1 MVVKKCVSGCKGFPT
16 TICDGA
22 PRCSYVNGNTRKYCR
37 LSSKFK
43 LGKPPKCN
51 VTKRIQ
57 KSQIKKEAMKKIAR
71 FVKEKTR
78 KKAITPVPSIKKKN
92 PAEVIGRFM
101 RNVMKNKKKEPVKK
115 KTPSKV
121 IGRFMLKTRKV
132 NVKTPVNS
140 IKKKTPSKVIGR
152 FMLKT
157 RKVKVKSPVQSIKKK
172 TPSKVIGR
180 FMLKTGDK
188 RKLTYLKA
196 ICSDSGVCIAFGQNS
211 KKIINY
217 FDGFKTFDYV
227 KLPITQIGNPSV
239 NGFVKQIQYEKNGY
253 NAYTVLKSSA
263 KPDGDNLVYE
273 YLVGQFINNANTYFP
288 CFIETYGLY
297 YYKSDLGWDQVKNT
311 KVINTNMLK
320 DVLELQTNIYDYK
333 KMCKESKLA
342 AILIQHLKDVST
354 LDDIIS
360 KGNHFIV
367 YDLLYVLYQIYM
379 PLSKLKAS
387 FTHYDLHSNN
397 VLLYEPVKG
406 KYLEYYY
413 HLENN
418 QVVNFKSSYLVKL
431 IDYGRSYFNPG
442 TTSLNPTEIY
452 NNLCGE
458 PACTS
463 KPPMFKHDCGSNY
476 GFAWFDPSKKLK
488 KEDYYINTMTPN
500 QSHDLRILKFLTSL
514 TVSNKFKRYIDPR
527 FEVVTNKLAILI
539 NMVEYGKGLKKNE
552 QWYGAKETTT
562 SGLPSKI
569 NNVSDAEQA
578 LRTLILTSVETRS
591 LNNIK
596 YKPENKIGS
605 IHVYIDGTPLKYE
618 PV

>member
-1 MVVKKCVSGCKGFPT
+1 MTVQRCVSGCKGLAT
-16 TICDGA
+16 TICERA
-22 PRCSYVNGNTRKYCR
+22 PKCSYVNGQTRKYCR
-37 LSSKFK
+37 LSSKNK
-43 LGKPPKCN
+43 MGKPPRCN
-51 VTKRIQ
+51 VTKRIH
-57 KSQIKKEAMKKIAR
+57 KSKIKIEAAKKIAN
-71 FVKEKTR
+71 FLKEKTR
-78 KKAITPVPSIKKKN
+78 KIIK
-92 PAEVIGRFM
+92 E
-101 RNVMKNKKKEPVKK
+101 
-115 KTPSKV
+115 KTPTPIKE
-121 IGRFMLKTRKV
+121 
-132 NVKTPVNS
+132 KTP
-140 IKKKTPSKVIGR
+140 TP
-152 FMLKT
+152 
-157 RKVKVKSPVQSIKKK
+157 IKKK

-211 KKIINY
+211 KKIIDY
-217 FDGFKTFDYV
+217 FDGFKNFNYV
-227 KLPITQIGNPSV
+227 KAPIVRIGAPSE
-239 NGFVKQIQYEKNGY
+239 NGFVKQIEYEKQGY
-253 NAYTVLKSSA
+253 SAYAVLKSSA
-263 KPDGDNLVYE
+263 KSDGDNLVYE
-273 YLVGQFINNANTYFP
+273 YLVGEFINKANKFFP

-297 YYKSDLGWDQVKNT
+297 YYKDDASWKHSRDTANM
-311 KVINTNMLK
+311 NTNMLK
-320 DVLELQTNIYDYK
+320 NSLELQTTIYDYK
-333 KMCKESKLA
+333 KMCQESKFA
-342 AILIQHLKDVST
+342 AVLIQHLKGVST
-354 LDDIIS
+354 LNDTIKSI
-360 KGNHFIV
+360 HFII

-397 VLLYEPVKG
+397 VLLYEPIKG
-406 KYLEYYY
+406 KYIEYYY

-418 QVVNFKSSYLVKL
+418 QVVNFKSPYLVKL

-442 TTSLNPTEIY
+442 TASLNPTEIY

-463 KPPMFKHDCGSNY
+463 KPPIFKHECGSKY
-476 GFAWFDPSKKLK
+476 GFAWFDPSKKLDK
-488 KEDYYINTMTPN
+488 HDYYINTMTHN
-500 QSHDLRILKFLTSL
+500 QSHDLRILKFLTTL

-527 FEVVTNKLAILI
+527 LEVITNKLAILI

-578 LRTLILTSVETRS
+578 LRTLILTSVETQT

-605 IHVYIDGTPLKYE
+605 IHVYVDGTPMRYV
-618 PV
+618 PA